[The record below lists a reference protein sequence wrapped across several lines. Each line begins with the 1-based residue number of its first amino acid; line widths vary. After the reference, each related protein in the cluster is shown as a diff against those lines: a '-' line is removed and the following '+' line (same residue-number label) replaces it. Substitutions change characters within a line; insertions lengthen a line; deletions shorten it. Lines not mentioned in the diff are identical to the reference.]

1 MQDDPEDPEEKQNP
15 SLFWK
20 VAGKL
25 GALILVV
32 GSLAAIVHISLGM
45 RDRYKD
51 WKDTNVVYFAPRSP
65 NGVIIER
72 SSWTDAELLY
82 DALEIVAIT
91 DTGREFT
98 SRSWGRPFG
107 LMKTWEPA
115 KNQLACFVGL
125 KDDDGRMSTLAL
137 FDPVHLDREDSY
149 TFDFVGELTDPT
161 NPYNDNHVGQ
171 FSINDIELVNVNGED
186 LVCLTVGDAI
196 VPYPLVILGDR
207 LKREIFRLWHPGAY
221 GSIGVIIDKG
231 DQGDQ
236 TPYLLLLG
244 LNNRLSPWPKL
255 PNAGDRQGHRYVI
268 MAINL
273 RKVLELEDDVLKG
286 QGTVKHRGY
295 IPSIPP
301 WKDHTEGGGPI
312 DQKKYD
318 EALEKIKEWI
328 GDHDQ
333 LIQYRVFDEVFT
345 KQIDALAISRRQTLA
360 SVTYRRFN
368 RESLNRWL
376 RLKEKG
382 EDRAASVEG
391 ETWFVYI
398 EVVNGKLE
406 IYTVPEYKMRNRAE
420 LTAVASEPLEPF
432 EPIPLQELVEARL
445 AESKREEGRN

>member
-1 MQDDPEDPEEKQNP
+1 MQDDPEDPEEEQNP
-15 SLFWK
+15 SLFSK
-20 VAGKL
+20 YGRM
-25 GALILVV
+25 ITD
-32 GSLAAIVHISLGM
+32 IIISLGIIVASCVSIPLIH
-45 RDRYKD
+45 DRYKD

-91 DTGREFT
+91 DSGREFA

-115 KNQLACFVGL
+115 ANQLACFVGL

-137 FDPVHLDREDSY
+137 FDPKDRDREDSY
-149 TFDFVGELTDPT
+149 TFDFVGELTDPR
-161 NPYNDNHVGQ
+161 NPYKDNHVGQ
-171 FSINDIELVNVNGED
+171 FSINDIELVNVNGKD

-196 VPYPLVILGDR
+196 VPHPLVILDDT
-207 LKREIFRLWHPGAY
+207 LEQELLRLWHPGAY

-236 TPYLLLLG
+236 APYLLILG
-244 LNNRLSPWPKL
+244 LNNRLSPWVKL

-295 IPSIPP
+295 IPSILP
-301 WKDHTEGGGPI
+301 WKPFTEGGGPI
-312 DQKKYD
+312 DQEDYD
-318 EALEKIKEWI
+318 KDLEKIKEWI
-328 GDHDQ
+328 GDHAQ
-333 LIQYRVFDEVFT
+333 LIQYHVFDEVFT
-345 KQIDALAISRRQTLA
+345 KQVDELAISRRQTLA

-368 RESLNRWL
+368 RESLERWL
-376 RLKEKG
+376 RLKEEG
-382 EDRAASVEG
+382 EDRAASAEG

-398 EVVNGKLE
+398 EVVDGKLQV
-406 IYTVPEYKMRNRAE
+406 YTVPEYKMRNPAE

-432 EPIPLQELVEARL
+432 EAIPLEELVEARL